1 MRKSMYQEGMMSRK
15 YVVICTFFFAFM
27 VLSLLCY
34 SSFRFA
40 EKQAKEDASR
50 SEVAQTGGEKEQK
63 VTSNTRYIIEK
74 YEEESEELVKE
85 ERPVPA
91 EYAGLTRKELEHQ
104 LAVEMA
110 TMSWEE
116 EKAGLVSISLESFSE
131 DQIVIKKIYNGSAK
145 QGFILRLEG
154 GEVVVYQGDGEEL
167 YEKTGILEED
177 LSEEDKQLLQ
187 KGYQAATEKELYS
200 ILENFSS

>member
-1 MRKSMYQEGMMSRK
+1 MSRK

-34 SSFRFA
+34 SSFRYA
-40 EKQAKEDASR
+40 EKQAEEEASR
-50 SEVAQTGGEKEQK
+50 SEVAQTSGEKEQK
-63 VTSNTRYIIEK
+63 VTSDTRYIIEK

-85 ERPVPA
+85 ERAVPA
-91 EYAGLTRKELEHQ
+91 EYAGLTRKQLEHQ

-131 DQIVIKKIYNGSAK
+131 EQIVIKKIYNGSAE
-145 QGFILRLEG
+145 QGFILKLEG
-154 GEVVVYQGDGEEL
+154 GEVVIYQADGEEL
-167 YEKTGILEED
+167 YEKTGLMEEN
-177 LSEEDKQLLQ
+177 LSEEDRQLLK
-187 KGYQAATEKELYS
+187 KGYKVETEKELYS